1 MSKYDKLFEPIT
13 FKSGVRAENRIVMA
27 PMTHYSSNDDG
38 TISDAELR
46 YYAERAKGPGMV
58 VTACANVT
66 ENGKAFTGQPG
77 VHTDE
82 MVESMKNWHKRFS
95 KTAQKRLCKSTMAA
109 ANARLNS
116 CPAGML

>member
-38 TISDAELR
+38 TISAAELR
-46 YYAERAKGPGMV
+46 YYEERAKGPGMV

-77 VHTDE
+77 AHTDE
-82 MVESMKNWHKRFS
+82 MVESMKKTSTNDSAKR
-95 KTAQKRLCKSTMAA
+95 CKSGC
-109 ANARLNS
+109 ANPPWWPRM
-116 CPAGML
+116 PG